1 MGNWGSGSIA
11 NMGDW
16 LVNGEA
22 GLLDD
27 WGLNNMVDWVD
38 LVGLRNSNWVWDLNG
53 VGLGNV
59 GLVDNLALDWDGDWN
74 WDLNGD
80 LVHLKLGLDA
90 GNLRGD
96 LGVGANWSDDLLLN
110 KIEMIF

>member
-1 MGNWGSGSIA
+1 M
-11 NMGDW
+11 
-16 LVNGEA
+16 
-22 GLLDD
+22 
-27 WGLNNMVDWVD
+27 LNWVD
-38 LVGLRNSNWVWDLNG
+38 LVWLGYSIRLRDLNG

-90 GNLRGD
+90 GNLGGD

>member
-53 VGLGNV
+53 VGLSNV

-90 GNLRGD
+90 GNLGGD